1 MCLCACRQERY
12 HTPPPQPPT
21 PHYKCNNSP
30 AKREAPSPKNENII
44 FLNPLVNYALQNSA
58 NTESFQQ
65 VLQMLINAFDC
76 FACPSC
82 CDAFCAKRKYAK
94 HAFKKHATIAE
105 SLNNKVQACKNLTLS
120 IMNAHECK
128 LYMYISF
135 LCVQL
140 DLAYLV
146 WAWSIVIKL
155 YELPSK
161 SFICYCCGYRISLL
175 GEPYRF
181 PGLCGTQYIRDPTWN
196 QYPFLNRLGN
206 GSMIEELFCWFQV
219 LWQHFMLLSF
229 YINLHPCSFHFVF
242 IFLHLPF
249 ILLSFVI
256 SLHFA
261 FIFLSCSFQ
270 YIPMCIHVL
279 SLSFHLHACSF
290 HFAFMSFYLLSKVV
304 EMVLSLGQGTACNK
318 WLSLSYR

>member
-1 MCLCACRQERY
+1 MQIIYVYQLPLCTTRPGILGLGMVHSHQIIW
-12 HTPPPQPPT
+12 
-21 PHYKCNNSP
+21 
-30 AKREAPSPKNENII
+30 APVKI
-44 FLNPLVNYALQNSA
+44 
-58 NTESFQQ
+58 
-65 VLQMLINAFDC
+65 
-76 FACPSC
+76 
-82 CDAFCAKRKYAK
+82 
-94 HAFKKHATIAE
+94 
-105 SLNNKVQACKNLTLS
+105 
-120 IMNAHECK
+120 
-128 LYMYISF
+128 LYM
-135 LCVQL
+135 LL
-140 DLAYLV
+140 LWL
-146 WAWSIVIKL
+146 
-155 YELPSK
+155 
-161 SFICYCCGYRISLL
+161 SLL

-181 PGLCGTQYIRDPTWN
+181 PGLCGTQYIRDPTWS

-242 IFLHLPF
+242 IFLHFPF

-256 SLHFA
+256 SLHFS